1 MNVTLKQLRA
11 FVAVVQSRSFAEAA
25 VVLHLSQ
32 PALSSAIQVLES
44 TVGGLL
50 LVRTTRT
57 FALTPEGE
65 SFYPVAVRL
74 LADWDGALNELH
86 KRFALREGKISIAA
100 MPSFASNQLPIAIRN
115 FKNNYPEVQITLNDV
130 IAEEVVA
137 MVRSGRVELG
147 ISFDPGD
154 GKRLGNEDLIF
165 TPLFDDCFVAVLP
178 PEHALL
184 KQTQLSAEE
193 LLEFDFISLQ
203 APSVVRKV
211 IFRECASQGLSI
223 LPAYETHQLA
233 TIGRMVA
240 NGLGV
245 SVVPS
250 LCQKQ
255 MHELGA
261 HCRPLLKPI
270 IRQQVGLITHRN
282 YPLSVACQAMANILQ
297 ESFAEG
303 VASAY

>member
-1 MNVTLKQLRA
+1 M
-11 FVAVVQSRSFAEAA
+11 AVVQSRSFAEAA
-25 VVLHLSQ
+25 IALHLSQ
-32 PALSSAIQVLES
+32 PALSSAIQVLEAM
-44 TVGGLL
+44 VGGQL

-65 SFYPVAVRL
+65 GFYPVALRL
-74 LADWDGALNELH
+74 LADWDGAFNDLH

-100 MPSFASNQLPIAIRN
+100 MPSFASNQLPIAMRN

-147 ISFDPGD
+147 ISFEPGD
-154 GKRLGNEDLIF
+154 GKRQGNDALIF

-184 KQTQLSAEE
+184 KQTQLSAKE

-211 IFRECASQGLSI
+211 IFREFASHGLSI
-223 LPAYETHQLA
+223 VAAYEAHQLA

-255 MHELGA
+255 MYELGA
-261 HCRPLLKPI
+261 HCRPLLKPM
-270 IRQQVGLITHRN
+270 IRQQVGLITHRH
-282 YPLSVACQAMANILQ
+282 YPLSVACHAMANILQ
-297 ESFAEG
+297 ENFANG
-303 VASAY
+303 VASVC

>member
-1 MNVTLKQLRA
+1 MRA

-44 TVGGLL
+44 TIGGQL

-65 SFYPVAVRL
+65 GFYPVALRL
-74 LADWDGALNELH
+74 IADWDGALNDLH

-100 MPSFASNQLPIAIRN
+100 MPAFASNQLPMAIRR

-154 GKRLGNEDLIF
+154 GKRQGNEDLIF

-184 KQTQLSAEE
+184 EQTQLSAEE
-193 LLEFDFISLQ
+193 LLKSDFISLQ

-211 IFRECASQGLSI
+211 IFREFASRGLSI
-223 LPAYETHQLA
+223 IPAYETHQLA

-255 MHELGA
+255 MYELGA
-261 HCRPLLKPI
+261 HCRPLLKPL
-270 IRQQVGLITHRN
+270 IRQQVGLITHRS
-282 YPLSVACQAMANILQ
+282 YPLSAACQAMANTLQ
-297 ESFAEG
+297 ESFAG
-303 VASAY
+303 GLVI